1 MFLTKLHNFEANM
14 LPEKKILPLQEI
26 LNPINSDLDQ
36 VENLI
41 MKNLETDI
49 PLLTQVG
56 QYILQSGG
64 KRVRPAL
71 LLFAAKTV
79 GSLNDHAYLAANV
92 IEYIHT
98 ATLLHDDVVD
108 NAELRR
114 SKKSARSI
122 WGNEAS
128 VLVGDYLFTVSF
140 KYISAFKNH
149 DIVESL
155 SRATTQMA
163 RGEILQ
169 LTRDNSETTEAEY
182 MEIVFHKTAS
192 LMAAAMEIGSII
204 GGATEE
210 QKTAFY
216 ECGKNIGIAFQLIDD
231 ALDYDMSNQKLGKSA
246 GVDLK
251 ERKITLPLSHLLK
264 HADIAVK
271 NKVLDILDKDIITDA
286 DVINVQ
292 NFMIENHSLEYTIE
306 QSRRYIESALEHL
319 STLPKNESR
328 DSIEALANFIVY
340 RNQ

>member
-1 MFLTKLHNFEANM
+1 MPQER
-14 LPEKKILPLQEI
+14 KILPLDEI
-26 LNPINSDLDQ
+26 LKPIKTDLDR
-36 VENLI
+36 VEALI
-41 MKNLETDI
+41 MENLETDI

-79 GSLNDHAYLAANV
+79 GSLNENAYLAANV

-149 DIVESL
+149 DIVETL
-155 SRATTQMA
+155 SVATTQMA

-169 LTRDNSETTEAEY
+169 LTRDNAETTEAEY
-182 MEIVFHKTAS
+182 MEIIFHKTAS
-192 LMAAAMEIGSII
+192 LMAAAMEIGATI
-204 GGATEE
+204 GGATQE
-210 QKTAFY
+210 QRTALY

-231 ALDYDMSNQKLGKSA
+231 ALDYDIGNQKLGKPI

-264 HADIAVK
+264 NATKTKKEV
-271 NKVLDILDKDIITDA
+271 VLDILDKDDINDDDVKEVQKLMEEYQSIT
-286 DVINVQ
+286 
-292 NFMIENHSLEYTIE
+292 YTIDR
-306 QSRRYIESALEHL
+306 SKFFIDSALEQL
-319 STLPKNESR
+319 KILPENKYR
-328 DSIEALANFIVY
+328 DCIEALANFIVY

>member
-1 MFLTKLHNFEANM
+1 M
-14 LPEKKILPLQEI
+14 LSEKKVLPLHDI
-26 LNPINSDLDQ
+26 LKPINSDLDR
-36 VENLI
+36 VEKLI
-41 MKNLETDI
+41 MENLETDI

-64 KRVRPAL
+64 KRIRPAL

-79 GSLNDHAYLAANV
+79 GSLNENAYLAANV

-108 NAELRR
+108 NADLRR

-149 DIVESL
+149 DIVEAL
-155 SRATTQMA
+155 SVATTQIA

-169 LTRDNSETTEAEY
+169 LTRDNTETTEAEY
-182 MEIVFHKTAS
+182 MEIIFHKTAS
-192 LMAAAMEIGSII
+192 LIAAAMEIGAII
-204 GGATEE
+204 GGANEA
-210 QKTAFY
+210 QRSAIY
-216 ECGKNIGIAFQLIDD
+216 ECGKNIGIAFQLVDD
-231 ALDYDMSNQKLGKSA
+231 ALDYDVGNEKLGKST

-264 HADIAVK
+264 HVKTADKEKILSILEKDEITNDDVGEVQQLMVK
-271 NKVLDILDKDIITDA
+271 YD
-286 DVINVQ
+286 
-292 NFMIENHSLEYTIE
+292 SLKYTID
-306 QSRRYIESALEHL
+306 QSKYYIEKAIEHL
-319 STLPKNESR
+319 HTLSENEYR
-328 DSIEALANFIVY
+328 NSIEALGNFIVY

>member
-1 MFLTKLHNFEANM
+1 M
-14 LPEKKILPLQEI
+14 LPEKKILPLHEI
-26 LNPINSDLDQ
+26 LNPINSDLDR
-36 VENLI
+36 VEKLI
-41 MKNLETDI
+41 MENLETDI

-79 GSLNDHAYLAANV
+79 GSLNENAYLAANV

-108 NAELRR
+108 NADLRR

-149 DIVESL
+149 DIVEVL
-155 SRATTQMA
+155 SIATTQIA

-169 LTRDNSETTEAEY
+169 LTRDNTETTEAEY
-182 MEIVFHKTAS
+182 MEIIFHKTAS
-192 LMAAAMEIGSII
+192 LIAAAMEIGAII
-204 GGATEE
+204 GGANEA
-210 QKTAFY
+210 QRLAIY

-231 ALDYDMSNQKLGKSA
+231 GLDYDVGNEKLGKST

-264 HADIAVK
+264 HAK
-271 NKVLDILDKDIITDA
+271 TTDKDKILNILEKDEITND
-286 DVINVQ
+286 DVAEVQ
-292 NFMIENHSLEYTIE
+292 QLMMEYESLKYTIDQSKYYIGKAIE
-306 QSRRYIESALEHL
+306 QLY
-319 STLPKNESR
+319 TLPENEYR
-328 DSIEALANFIVY
+328 NSIEALANFIVY

>member
-1 MFLTKLHNFEANM
+1 M
-14 LPEKKILPLQEI
+14 LPEKKILPLHEI
-26 LNPINSDLDQ
+26 LNPINSDLDR
-36 VENLI
+36 VEKLI
-41 MKNLETDI
+41 MENLETDI

-79 GSLNDHAYLAANV
+79 GSLNENAYLAANV

-108 NAELRR
+108 NADLRR

-149 DIVESL
+149 DIVEVL
-155 SRATTQMA
+155 SIATTQIA

-169 LTRDNSETTEAEY
+169 LTRDNTETTEAEY
-182 MEIVFHKTAS
+182 MEIIFHKTAS
-192 LMAAAMEIGSII
+192 LIAAAMEIGAII
-204 GGATEE
+204 GGANEA
-210 QKTAFY
+210 QRLAIY

-231 ALDYDMSNQKLGKSA
+231 GLDYDVGNEKLGKST

-264 HADIAVK
+264 HAKTTDKEKQRDK
-271 NKVLDILDKDIITDA
+271 NIQFWRQA
-286 DVINVQ
+286 
-292 NFMIENHSLEYTIE
+292 
-306 QSRRYIESALEHL
+306 
-319 STLPKNESR
+319 
-328 DSIEALANFIVY
+328 
-340 RNQ
+340 